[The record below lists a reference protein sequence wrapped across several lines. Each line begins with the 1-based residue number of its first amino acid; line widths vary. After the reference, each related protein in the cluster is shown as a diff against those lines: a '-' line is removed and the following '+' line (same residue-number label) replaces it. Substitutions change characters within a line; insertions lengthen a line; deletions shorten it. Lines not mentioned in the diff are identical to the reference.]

1 MSTATTLAPS
11 AASRWQYAQPG
22 PRAAPVMTAVLPFN
36 AICFSIAERRGR
48 SYREK
53 VSPSW
58 VAVLHQLGPSHPA

>member
-1 MSTATTLAPS
+1 
-11 AASRWQYAQPG
+11 
-22 PRAAPVMTAVLPFN
+22 VMTAVLPFN
-36 AICFSIAERRGR
+36 AICFFIAERRGR